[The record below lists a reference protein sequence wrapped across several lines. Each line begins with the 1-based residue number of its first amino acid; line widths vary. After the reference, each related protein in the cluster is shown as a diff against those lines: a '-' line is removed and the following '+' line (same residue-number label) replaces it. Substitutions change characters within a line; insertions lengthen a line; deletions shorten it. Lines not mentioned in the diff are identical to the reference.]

1 MLMRPC
7 IPLCFAQSSTVDA
20 GLLIFSTTY
29 TVFTV
34 YLDKMH
40 T

>member
-20 GLLIFSTTY
+20 GPLIFYTY

-34 YLDKMH
+34 YLDKMY